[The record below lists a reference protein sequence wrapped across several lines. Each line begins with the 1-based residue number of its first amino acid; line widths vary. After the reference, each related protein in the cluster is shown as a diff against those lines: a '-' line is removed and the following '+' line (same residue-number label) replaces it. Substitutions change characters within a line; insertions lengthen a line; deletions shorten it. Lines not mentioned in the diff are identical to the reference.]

1 MTVTESMDFA
11 FTADYFNYLVNNH
24 IYPFGVRVL
33 IALAVFIIGKM
44 VVKAVVKAVR
54 AFAKGKID
62 DSLLRF
68 LTSLLNGILLAVV
81 VIAALEQLGV
91 QTTAAVAILGAAGL
105 AIGFALQGT
114 LGNFAAG
121 VMLIL
126 FRPYK
131 IGDVINAAG
140 FIGKVEGIEVFNTVL
155 LTPDNRKII
164 VPNGQIASGAIE
176 NLSAMETRRIDMVF
190 GIGYGDD
197 LKKAK
202 AILAELLAED
212 ERVLKDPEAVIAL
225 GELADSSVNF
235 IVRPWVK
242 AADYW
247 AVKWDF
253 TEAVKLRF
261 DQEGISIPFPQTD
274 VHLHKVAA

>member
-1 MTVTESMDFA
+1 MKFA
-11 FTADYFNYLVNNH
+11 FTAEYLEYLANHH
-24 IYPFGVRVL
+24 IYPFGVRIL
-33 IALAVFIIGKM
+33 LALAVFIIGKM
-44 VVKAVVKAVR
+44 VVNAIVKAVNSVS
-54 AFAKGKID
+54 KGKVD

-68 LTSLLNGILLAVV
+68 LSSLLHGILLAVV
-81 VIAALEQLGV
+81 IIAALEQLGV
-91 QTTAAVAILGAAGL
+91 ETTAAVAILGAAGL
-105 AIGFALQGT
+105 AVGFALQGT

-121 VMLIL
+121 VMIIL

-140 FIGKVEGIEVFNTVL
+140 FIGQVEGIEVFNTVL

-176 NLSAMETRRIDMVF
+176 NLSAMDTRRVDMVF

-202 AILAELLAED
+202 RILAELLAED
-212 ERVLKDPEAVIAL
+212 ARVLKDPEAVIVL

-235 IVRPWVK
+235 LVRPWVK
-242 AADYW
+242 SADYW
-247 AVKWDF
+247 AVKWDY

-261 DQEGISIPFPQTD
+261 DREGISIPFPQTD
-274 VHLHKVAA
+274 VHVHKVAA

>member
-235 IVRPWVK
+235 VVRPWVK

>member
-1 MTVTESMDFA
+1 MKFA
-11 FTADYFNYLVNNH
+11 FSADYLDYIANAH
-24 IYPFGVRVL
+24 IYPFGVRILLAV
-33 IALAVFIIGKM
+33 AVFIIGKM
-44 VVKAVVKAVR
+44 VANMIVKAVSS
-54 AFAKGKID
+54 FTEGKLD
-62 DSLLRF
+62 DSLRRF
-68 LTSLLNGILLAVV
+68 LCSLLKGILLAVV

-140 FIGKVEGIEVFNTVL
+140 FIGKVTGIEVFNTVL

-164 VPNGQIASGAIE
+164 VPNGQIAGGAIE

-190 GIGYGDD
+190 GVGYDD
-197 LKKAK
+197 DIKKTK
-202 AILAELLAED
+202 EILEELIAAD
-212 ERVLKDPEAVIAL
+212 ERILKDPAAVVAL

-253 TEAVKLRF
+253 NEAVKLRF
-261 DQEGISIPFPQTD
+261 DKEGISIPYPQTD

>member
-1 MTVTESMDFA
+1 MDFE
-11 FTADYFNYLVNNH
+11 FSYEYFLHIANNH
-24 IYPFGVRVL
+24 LYPFGVRIL
-33 IALAVFIIGKM
+33 LALAVFIIGKI
-44 VVKAVVKAVR
+44 VVKTIVKAVKS
-54 AFAKGKID
+54 FAEGKVD
-62 DSLLRF
+62 ASLLRF
-68 LTSLLNGILLAVV
+68 LTSMLHGVLLAVV

-105 AIGFALQGT
+105 AVGFALQGT

-131 IGDVINAAG
+131 TGDVINAAG

-176 NLSAMETRRIDMVF
+176 NLSAMDTRRIDMVF

-197 LKKAK
+197 IKKAK
-202 AILAELLAED
+202 EILAELLADD

-242 AADYW
+242 SADYW
-247 AVKWDF
+247 GVKWDY

-261 DQEGISIPFPQTD
+261 DKEGISIPFPQTD